1 MHRRVVAMTLALP
14 FALTACAGSTEPAR
28 SASPPVPSVEAFTP
42 LPAGVYGIEC
52 GADAHDP
59 GALVVLSPEVYRVGG
74 WNHVNGVGSFETVAL
89 EPGDYAASAKQYL
102 PDATCDG
109 ANTLDLVLAKKTYD
123 WDKQH
128 ANGIESQFP
137 GEGLTFGDVTALV
150 LDVRL
155 DAERS
160 VLPQPDDYAAHYG
173 DLLTPEQLEELD
185 RGNVNL
191 ELTLFGSGATADQ
204 PFMNAGLIV
213 EIDPDEFADGWVR
226 VKVPRGS
233 LSFYTEQNYERT
245 GVTGIDHQELL
256 VQGLR
261 INPETSSG
269 NEVRVYVGDAFDPQ
283 AKDEMFKEMGI
294 AFHTIEIERAATD

>member
-1 MHRRVVAMTLALP
+1 MVVMVLALP
-14 FALTACAGSTEPAR
+14 LALTACAGATDSSPST
-28 SASPPVPSVEAFTP
+28 SSPVPRDEAFTP
-42 LPAGVYGIEC
+42 LPGGVYAIDC

-89 EPGDYAASAKQYL
+89 APGEYDVSPKQYV
-102 PDATCDG
+102 PDTTCDG
-109 ANTLDLVLAKKTYD
+109 ANTLDVVLAKKTYD

-128 ANGIESQFP
+128 ANGIESLFP
-137 GEGLTFGDVTALV
+137 GEELTFGEVAAIV

-160 VLPQPDDYAAHYG
+160 VLPQLDDYAAHYG
-173 DLLTPEQLEELD
+173 DLLSPDQLEELD
-185 RGNVNL
+185 RGNVNF
-191 ELTLFGSGATADQ
+191 EVTLFGSGTTADQ

-213 EIDPDEFADGWVR
+213 EIDPDEFGDGWVR
-226 VKVPRGS
+226 IKVPRES
-233 LSFYTEQNYERT
+233 LSFYTEENYERT
-245 GVTGIDHQELL
+245 EVTSVDHQDLL

-269 NEVRVYVGDAFDPQ
+269 NEVRVYLGDAFDPL
-283 AKDEMFKEMGI
+283 AKDELFKEMGI
-294 AFHTIEIERAATD
+294 AFHTIEIERARAR

>member
-1 MHRRVVAMTLALP
+1 MHRRIAALGLAIPLL
-14 FALTACAGSTEPAR
+14 LTACTGATDPPP
-28 SASPPVPSVEAFTP
+28 SASASSEAAESSSP
-42 LPAGVYGIEC
+42 LPEGVYAIDC
-52 GADAHDP
+52 GVDAHDP
-59 GALVVLSPEVYRVGG
+59 GAVVVLSPEVYRVGG

-89 EPGDYAASAKQYL
+89 EPGDYAISGKQYV
-102 PDATCDG
+102 PDATCGG
-109 ANTLDLVLAKKTYD
+109 ANTLDVVLAKKTYD

-137 GEGLTFGDVTALV
+137 GEELTFGDVTAIV

-191 ELTLFGSGATADQ
+191 ELTLFGSGATGDQ

-226 VKVPRGS
+226 IKVPRES

-245 GVTGIDHQELL
+245 GVTGTDHQELL

-283 AKDEMFKEMGI
+283 AKDELFKEMGI
-294 AFHTIEIERAATD
+294 AFHTIEIERAATG